1 MDRRAVGNCLILLTN
16 GDDLATD
23 TFRLVDV
30 VLRAQAII
38 AECPG
43 KSKKALGGLALIGHG
58 RHFFVAVNGPGF
70 DPSVGREVQ
79 VEGGSWGRN
88 RTVFLEGGRG
98 EGGVGGTLG
107 GDGRGWEGIV
117 EGLGG

>member
-1 MDRRAVGNCLILLTN
+1 MYRRAVGNCLILLTN

>member
-1 MDRRAVGNCLILLTN
+1 MYRRAVGNCLILLTN

-70 DPSVGREVQ
+70 DPSVAVGREVQ
-79 VEGGSWGRN
+79 VEGERGGRGGRN
-88 RTVFLEGGRG
+88 RTVFLEGGR
-98 EGGVGGTLG
+98 EVVE
-107 GDGRGWEGIV
+107 DGRGWEGIV

>member
-1 MDRRAVGNCLILLTN
+1 MYRRAVGNCLILLTN

-70 DPSVGREVQ
+70 DPSVAVGREVM

-88 RTVFLEGGRG
+88 RTVFLEGG
-98 EGGVGGTLG
+98 VGREVVE
-107 GDGRGWEGIV
+107 DGRGWEGIV